1 MGNSNH
7 RLDSLTVL
15 RRELH
20 QYPELS
26 GEEYETSQRIKVF
39 LENYPPDEL
48 LSGIGTTG
56 LLAIYNGL
64 KKGKTILF
72 RTELDALAISETNT
86 FEHQSLREG
95 VSHKCG
101 HDGHMAI
108 MCGLAVELSHNRPRK
123 GKVALLFQ
131 PAEEDGSGAKKVF
144 EDPNFQSLQPDFVF
158 ALHNLPGFTL
168 GQIVVKEKTFSCS
181 VNSIIIKLIGKTA
194 HAGEPENGINPS
206 LAIAEIISEFNK
218 LIQSDIKKNNFCM
231 ITPIHIRMGRKAY
244 GVSAGAG
251 EIHFTVRSD
260 SNSKMKLIESKLE
273 TLAKKIANKNQ
284 LKCQINWVQE
294 FQANENNK
302 LAVNHIRKAAR
313 LLDLTVIEKKTPFN
327 WGEDFGLF
335 TQNYP
340 GAMFGIGAGEDS
352 PALHNPDYDFPDEI
366 TNTAVSLFHQIS
378 KQISNAH

>member
-26 GEEYETSQRIKVF
+26 GEEYETSQRIKIF

-56 LLAIYNGL
+56 LLAIYNGT
-64 KKGKTILF
+64 KKGKTVLF

-86 FEHQSLREG
+86 FEHQSQREG

-108 MCGLAVELSHNRPRK
+108 MCGLAVELSHIRPRK

-144 EDPNFQSLQPDFVF
+144 NDPNFQSLQPDYVF
-158 ALHNLPGFTL
+158 ALHNLPGFAL

-206 LAIAEIISEFNK
+206 LAIADIINEFNK
-218 LIQSDIKKNNFCM
+218 LIQADIKNNNFCM

-260 SNSKMKLIESKLE
+260 SNSKMKIIEAKLE
-273 TLAKKIANKNQ
+273 NLAQKIADKNQ

-302 LAVNHIRKAAR
+302 LAVNHVRKAAR
-313 LLDLTVIEKKTPFN
+313 LLDLAVVEKKTPFN

-340 GAMFGIGAGEDS
+340 GAMFGIGAGEDT

-366 TNTAVSLFHQIS
+366 INTAVSLFHQIS